1 MSQPNFYAIIPAS
14 VRYDETVCSSAKLLY
29 GEISAM
35 CNTEGYCW
43 AENNYFANLY
53 GVNSVSISR
62 WISQLVKGNYITT
75 ELNKAEGN
83 TRKIFIQDAAVTLL
97 TKKAIPLNKNV
108 KTSLQNCI
116 EPLNKNVKS
125 IYENNTSIN
134 NTINREGALAFLEV
148 NFPSEYETLMMQYK
162 SQINDWD
169 SFCKSF
175 EDTVDQEELEFK
187 LNVLRGR
194 FGKYARNWIRNQ
206 GKFDGRVVEMVPV
219 VGNGKKISGF

>member
-43 AENNYFANLY
+43 AENNYFAKLY

-83 TRKIFIQDAAVTLL
+83 TRKIFIQDASVTLL
-97 TKKAIPLNKNV
+97 TKKSIPLNKNV
-108 KTSLQNCI
+108 KTSKQNCI
-116 EPLNKNVKS
+116 EGINKNVKS
-125 IYENNTSIN
+125 IYDNNTSIN
-134 NTINREGALAFLEV
+134 NTINREGALAFFKE
-148 NFPSEYETLMMQYK
+148 NYPSEFEVLMMQFK
-162 SQINDWD
+162 CQINDFVTFTKMFD
-169 SFCKSF
+169 A
-175 EDTVDQEELEFK
+175 TVDQEGLQFD

-194 FGKYARNWIRNQ
+194 FKKYALSWIRNQ
-206 GKFDGRVVEMVPV
+206 VKFESKVVEMVPV
-219 VGNGKKISGF
+219 GPKQQISGF

>member
-1 MSQPNFYAIIPAS
+1 MSTQPNFYAIIPAS

-43 AENNYFANLY
+43 AENNYFAKLY

-83 TRKIFIQDAAVTLL
+83 TRKIFIQDASVTLL

-108 KTSLQNCI
+108 KTSKQNCI
-116 EPLNKNVKS
+116 DPINKNVKS
-125 IYENNTSIN
+125 IYDNNTSIN
-134 NTINREGALAFLEV
+134 NTINREGALAFFQE
-148 NFPSEYETLMMQYK
+148 NYPSEFEVLMIQFK
-162 SQINDWD
+162 GQINDYVTFAKMFD
-169 SFCKSF
+169 ATVEQ
-175 EDTVDQEELEFK
+175 EDLPFD

-194 FGKYARNWIRNQ
+194 FKKYALNWVKNQ
-206 GKFDGRVVEMVPV
+206 SKYDGKVVEMVTAGP
-219 VGNGKKISGF
+219 KQKISGF